1 MSFVKRIVFSGFALV
16 YLIMI
21 TMIGMDS
28 AIGETVIEINAAG
41 EWVWDANGINTF
53 EGKIIPEEDVSGGKI
68 TLNVSTRLEFSGE
81 ILFTSADGKKLK
93 TKKRSASIDA
103 DLIKG
108 KEYVFEGRWTL
119 PENIMDGI
127 AWAEISLQIED
138 AAGKKITV
146 GKTEFGNRETDQAME
161 ENSPLEKVEKLIMIL
176 GISGV
181 TTWIHAIGRSLIL
194 KSNRFRKE

>member
-93 TKKRSASIDA
+93 TKKRS
-103 DLIKG
+103 
-108 KEYVFEGRWTL
+108 EYIPLLRIL
-119 PENIMDGI
+119 PY
-127 AWAEISLQIED
+127 
-138 AAGKKITV
+138 
-146 GKTEFGNRETDQAME
+146 
-161 ENSPLEKVEKLIMIL
+161 
-176 GISGV
+176 
-181 TTWIHAIGRSLIL
+181 
-194 KSNRFRKE
+194 